1 MLITRRKEGEAIVI
15 DGRVEVCVLEIGQ
28 GRVKLGIIA
37 PTDMLVERKELR
49 LVSDENR
56 AALMTAQSIFAQRL
70 LKEPK
75 QQP

>member
-37 PTDMLVERKELR
+37 PADMLVERKELR

-56 AALMTAQSIFAQRL
+56 AALMTAQSVFAQRL